1 MSFVTPDFGLNR
13 NQDSQILSPIIDF
26 DDEGKVNSFIYAENV
41 DSVRDPNIEEEEFS
55 RNQVVLFNDG
65 NRRLVL
71 TSDGNIKEG

>member
-13 NQDSQILSPIIDF
+13 DQDSQILSPVIDF
-26 DDEGKVNSFIYAENV
+26 DNEGKVNSFIYAENV

-55 RNQVVLFNDG
+55 RNEVVLFNDG

-71 TSDGNIKEG
+71 TSDGQIKEG